1 MSKKDYYDLL
11 GVARDASEA
20 DIKKAYR
27 RIAMKNHPDRNPDNQ
42 EAEDKFKEA
51 NEAFEVLSDSD
62 KRSRYDQFGHA
73 AFEGAGG
80 RGGFSNFDFSN
91 AFSDIFGSDIFDDFF
106 EGFGGTGTVSYTH
119 LTLPTSELV

>member
-42 EAEDKFKEA
+42 EAEDKFK
-51 NEAFEVLSDSD
+51 
-62 KRSRYDQFGHA
+62 
-73 AFEGAGG
+73 
-80 RGGFSNFDFSN
+80 
-91 AFSDIFGSDIFDDFF
+91 
-106 EGFGGTGTVSYTH
+106 
-119 LTLPTSELV
+119 